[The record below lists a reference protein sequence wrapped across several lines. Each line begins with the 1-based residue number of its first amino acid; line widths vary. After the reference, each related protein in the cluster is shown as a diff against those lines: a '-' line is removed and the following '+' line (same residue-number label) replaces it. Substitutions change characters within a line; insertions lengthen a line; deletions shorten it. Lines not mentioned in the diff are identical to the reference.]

1 MNRKLFLLFLIV
13 TFIGFSN
20 FCSKILNTKSKP
32 GLVVIFLTGKVEV
45 ERNGKLVSLSLGS
58 VLQKNDTIKTKSGT
72 LDLQTSLGHVIRLKP
87 YTNLS
92 IESLHGDLSEETSLA
107 VRTGLLLVKT
117 NKLSQKEQ
125 FKISTPTAIAG
136 VRGTA
141 FSFEVVQGTLPKI
154 KVYEGMVAM
163 TLKAPVSQ
171 VISADKISENPNY
184 QKLQKL
190 LEENEIVISEEE
202 EAEVKPEFDQ
212 LAQTILNQ
220 LDDAAIAQSIESFR
234 DDLVRTVQRGKFE
247 RDPRESADLETL
259 VKIDE
264 DLISGSLNNKS
275 LTKEIEK
282 DQSEKLNIAL
292 DKVESIAGSQKLDS
306 EEEIKKYYSVL
317 ESIHKLDKTVLHG
330 AVVTQVGNTMLVH
343 STKGIFRLDVSEVE
357 YIKYKNFDVIT
368 KKKK

>member
-13 TFIGFSN
+13 TFIGSSN
-20 FCSKILNTKSKP
+20 FCSKVSKSKP
-32 GLVVIFLTGKVEV
+32 GLVIIFLAGKVEV
-45 ERNGKLVSLSLGS
+45 QRNGKLIPVSSGS
-58 VLQKNDTIKTKSGT
+58 VLQKNDTIRTNSGT
-72 LDLQTSLGHVIRLKP
+72 LDLQTSLGHVIRLKS
-87 YTNLS
+87 YTNLN
-92 IESLHGDLSEETSLA
+92 IDSLHGEGSEETSLA
-107 VRTGLLLVKT
+107 VKTGLLLVKT

-171 VISADKISENPNY
+171 EISADKIAENPNY
-184 QKLQKL
+184 QKFQKL
-190 LEENEIVISEEE
+190 LEEHEIVISEEE

-212 LAQTILNQ
+212 LAQTILNR
-220 LDDAAIAQSIESFR
+220 LDDIAVTQSIESFR
-234 DDLVRTVQRGKFE
+234 NDLVRTVQKGKFE

-259 VKIDE
+259 VKVDE
-264 DLISGSLNNKS
+264 NLISGSLDNKY

-282 DQSEKLNIAL
+282 DQSDKLNIAF
-292 DKVESIAGSQKLDS
+292 DKLESDAGSQKLAS
-306 EEEIKKYYSVL
+306 EEEIQKYYSVL
-317 ESIHKLDKTVLHG
+317 ESVHKVDKTVLHG
-330 AVVTQVGNTMLVH
+330 AVVAQVGDTMLVH
-343 STKGIFRLDVSEVE
+343 STKGIFRLDITEVE
-357 YIKYKNFDVIT
+357 YIQYKNFDVIT

>member
-13 TFIGFSN
+13 TFIGSSN
-20 FCSKILNTKSKP
+20 FCSKVSKSKP
-32 GLVVIFLTGKVEV
+32 GLVVIFLTGKVDV
-45 ERNGKLVSLSLGS
+45 QRNGKLIPLSLGS
-58 VLQKNDTIKTKSGT
+58 VLQKDDTIKTNSGT
-72 LDLQTSLGHVIRLKP
+72 LDLQTSLGHVIRLKS

-92 IESLHGDLSEETSLA
+92 IDSLHGEGSEETSLA
-107 VRTGLLLVKT
+107 VKTGLLLVKT

-171 VISADKISENPNY
+171 EIPADKIAENPNY
-184 QKLQKL
+184 QKFQKL

-212 LAQTILNQ
+212 LAQTILNR
-220 LDDAAIAQSIESFR
+220 LDDASIAQSIEKFR
-234 DDLVRTVQRGKFE
+234 NDLVRTVQKGKFE

-259 VKIDE
+259 VKVNE
-264 DLISGSLNNKS
+264 DLVSGSLDNKY
-275 LTKEIEK
+275 LAKEIEK
-282 DQSEKLNIAL
+282 DQSEKLNIAF
-292 DKVESIAGSQKLDS
+292 DKLESEASAQKLAS
-306 EEEIKKYYSVL
+306 EEEIQKYYSVL
-317 ESIHKLDKTVLHG
+317 ESVHKLDKTVLHG
-330 AVVTQVGNTMLVH
+330 AVVAQVGNTMLVH
-343 STKGIFRLDVSEVE
+343 STKGIYRLDVSEVE
-357 YIKYKNFDVIT
+357 YIQYKNFDVIT

>member
-1 MNRKLFLLFLIV
+1 MNRKLFLLLLIV
-13 TFIGFSN
+13 TFIGSSN
-20 FCSKILNTKSKP
+20 SCSKVTKSKT
-32 GLVVIFLTGKVEV
+32 GLVIIFLTGKVEV
-45 ERNGKLVSLSLGS
+45 QRNGKLIPISLGS
-58 VLQKNDTIKTKSGT
+58 VLQKDDIIKTNSGT
-72 LDLQTSLGHVIRLKP
+72 LDLQTSLGHVIRLKS

-92 IESLHGDLSEETSLA
+92 IDSLHGDGSEETSLA
-107 VRTGLLLVKT
+107 VKTGLLLVKT

-171 VISADKISENPNY
+171 VIPADKIAENPNF

-190 LEENEIVISEEE
+190 LEQNEIVISEQE

-212 LAQTILNQ
+212 LAQTILNR
-220 LDDAAIAQSIESFR
+220 LDDAAIAQSIENFR
-234 DDLVRTVQRGKFE
+234 TDLVRTVQKEKFE
-247 RDPRESADLETL
+247 KDPRERADLETL
-259 VKIDE
+259 VKVDE
-264 DLISGSLNNKS
+264 ELISGSLDNKS
-275 LTKEIEK
+275 LAKEIEK
-282 DQSEKLNIAL
+282 DQTEKLNIAF
-292 DKVESIAGSQKLDS
+292 DKLESEAGSQRLNS
-306 EEEIKKYYSVL
+306 EEEIKTYYSVL
-317 ESIHKLDKTVLHG
+317 ESVHKLDKTVLHG
-330 AVVTQVGNTMLVH
+330 AVVAQVGNTMLVH

-357 YIKYKNFDVIT
+357 YIQYKNFDVVT